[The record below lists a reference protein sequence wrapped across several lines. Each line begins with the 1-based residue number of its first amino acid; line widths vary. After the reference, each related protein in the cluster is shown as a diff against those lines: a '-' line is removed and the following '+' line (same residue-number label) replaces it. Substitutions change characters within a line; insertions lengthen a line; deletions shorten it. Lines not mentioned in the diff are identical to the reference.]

1 LHCGLILVLSD
12 LIMRPTIDRYATISC
27 SQLVYEEPVLVANS
41 DSRKRQRVAVGQ
53 VSGREDAVLEV
64 LVDVVRQK
72 LESVAEQCEEDDQ
85 PVDLPDPGWG
95 QSGIAEAADGRLLAE
110 LGKRVPDDYRQPQ
123 PQIPIVL

>member
-12 LIMRPTIDRYATISC
+12 PIMRPTIDRYATISC

-85 PVDLPDPGWG
+85 PVDLPWSGG
-95 QSGIAEAADGRLLAE
+95 CKTCIAQSPDGGVRP
-110 LGKRVPDDYRQPQ
+110 KVS
-123 PQIPIVL
+123 